1 MQAVRSIK
9 SLGGSGELPA
19 LLHLERAAM
28 IYFGIPSFGVHVN
41 GFVRDPV
48 TKRPAAVW
56 IAKRSMSKATYPGL
70 LDQMVA
76 GAQPSGMSKP

>member
-9 SLGGSGELPA
+9 SLGGSSELPA

-48 TKRPAAVW
+48 TKRAAAVW

-76 GAQPSGMSKP
+76 GAQPSGTSKP